1 MREKQPGLCDSNEKI
16 VFFFLQW
23 NTGLIDFFFSERF
36 PFLIFDASN
45 HSGFLL
51 NIDDEFL

>member
-1 MREKQPGLCDSNEKI
+1 MREKQPSLCDSNEKI

-23 NTGLIDFFFSERF
+23 NTGLTDFFFSESF
-36 PFLIFDASN
+36 PFIFFDASN
-45 HSGFLL
+45 HSGFFL